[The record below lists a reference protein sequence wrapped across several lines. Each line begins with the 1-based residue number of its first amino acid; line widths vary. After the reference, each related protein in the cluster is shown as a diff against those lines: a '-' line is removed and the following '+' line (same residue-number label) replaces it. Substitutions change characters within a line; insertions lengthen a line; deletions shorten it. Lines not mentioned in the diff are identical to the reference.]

1 MIMMYQEL
9 KGKTALVTGAGKKTG
24 IGYAIAQKLAESG
37 ANVVLGDLVSNDQ
50 QSQPPVAANPEEM
63 TALAEELSRRFDVK
77 AVFVAVDVTSNAS
90 IKQMADTV
98 KSRFESVQIL
108 CNNAGTVLGVP
119 SAIHTYDE
127 DAWLKTLDVNLN
139 GVFRVS
145 KAVVPLMMKTGGS
158 VINIAS
164 RAAKVPPLFNG
175 AYAVAKAGVVMLTK
189 VMARELAG
197 NGIRV
202 NAVCPGVIATDF
214 TRWRFELEAQVLNS
228 TQEDRQA
235 AMVQTIPMGRLGSAS
250 EVANMV
256 AFLASDQSSYTTGQA
271 INVTGGQLMEL

>member
-1 MIMMYQEL
+1 MYIDL
-9 KGKTALVTGAGKKTG
+9 RGKTALVTGAGKESG
-24 IGYAIAQKLAESG
+24 IGYAIARKLADSG
-37 ANVVLGDLVSNDQ
+37 ANVIIADLVKKNGGN
-50 QSQPPVAANPEEM
+50 QPLVCGNREEM
-63 TALAEELSRRFDVK
+63 IGLAEALSRRYDVK
-77 AVFVAVDVTSNAS
+77 SAFIAVDVSSSSS
-90 IKQMADTV
+90 IKQMADEV
-98 KSRFESVQIL
+98 DARFETVQIL

-119 SAIHTYDE
+119 NAIHTYDD
-127 DAWLKTLDVNLN
+127 DAWMKTLDVNLN

-145 KAVVPLMMKTGGS
+145 KAVIPLMLSSGGS

-214 TRWRFELEAQVLNS
+214 TRWRFDLEAQILNS
-228 TQEDRQA
+228 TSEDREA
-235 AMVQTIPMGRLGSAS
+235 EMIQTIPMGRLGSS
-250 EVANMV
+250 MEVANLV
-256 AFLASDQSSYTTGQA
+256 AFLASNQSSYTTGQA

>member
-1 MIMMYQEL
+1 MYLDL
-9 KGKTALVTGAGKKTG
+9 KGKTALVTGAGKKSG
-24 IGYAIAQKLAESG
+24 IGYAIAQKLADSG
-37 ANVVLGDLVSNDQ
+37 ANVIIADMVKKDDGSQPLVSGNR
-50 QSQPPVAANPEEM
+50 EEM
-63 TALAEELSRRFDVK
+63 IALTEELARRFDVK
-77 AVFVAVDVTSNAS
+77 AAFVAVDVSNKSS
-90 IKQMADTV
+90 IRHLADEV
-98 KSRFESVQIL
+98 RSQFERVQIL

-119 SAIHTYDE
+119 SAIHTYDD

-145 KAVVPLMMKTGGS
+145 KAVVPLMMNTGGS

-202 NAVCPGVIATDF
+202 NAVCPGVITTDF
-214 TRWRFELEAQVLNS
+214 TRWRFDLEAQILDS
-228 TQEDRQA
+228 TSEDREA
-235 AMVQTIPMGRLGSAS
+235 EMVQTIPMGRLGSS
-250 EVANMV
+250 EEVANLV
-256 AFLASDQSSYTTGQA
+256 AFLASSQSSYTTGQA

>member
-1 MIMMYQEL
+1 MMYQEL

-24 IGYAIAQKLAESG
+24 IGYAIAQKLAECG
-37 ANVVLGDLVSNDQ
+37 ANVVLGDLVSTDQ